1 MKKLVLIVVGAFAI
15 GALGAGCGKSA
26 AVTECE
32 KTCTESHDQAK
43 KAAEAL
49 PDEAAKK
56 TALKAAEEA
65 KGACA
70 KACEAAK

>member
-1 MKKLVLIVVGAFAI
+1 MATKTC
-15 GALGAGCGKSA
+15 AGCGKSG
-26 AVTECE
+26 AVAECE
-32 KTCTESHDQAK
+32 KKCTESIDQAK

-56 TALKAAEEA
+56 TALKAADDA
-65 KGACA
+65 KAACA